1 MQNVHHFENEI
12 LVLKADISKMLSLV
26 LDSFN
31 IAIEALE
38 SNNESK
44 AKQVINLDDKI
55 DDINR
60 KIEDEV
66 YQIIARYNPLAK
78 ELRYIITM
86 IKFSNNLERIGDLS
100 CNIAQKVFYFKDN
113 GIRASLNEDMMK
125 MIGLSLEML
134 KEVFKAFNE
143 RNTEL
148 AIEIWKKD
156 NIIDELEIQI
166 RKDILIDFKKDIID
180 EKSIIP
186 YALIAR
192 DIERVSDQV
201 TNLCEEI
208 VYIEKGEKITN
219 FL

>member
-1 MQNVHHFENEI
+1 MQNVHHFENEVLI
-12 LVLKADISKMLSLV
+12 LKADISKMLSLI
-26 LDSFN
+26 LESFN
-31 IAIEALE
+31 MAIKSLETNDAAL
-38 SNNESK
+38 
-44 AKQVINLDDKI
+44 AKRVIDLDDKI

-100 CNIAQKVFYFKDN
+100 CNIAQKVFEFKDN
-113 GIRASLNEDMMK
+113 NISALLNEDTLK
-125 MIGLSLEML
+125 MIGFSLEML

-143 RNTEL
+143 RNVEL

-156 NIIDELEIQI
+156 NIIDDLEIQI
-166 RKDILIDFKKDIID
+166 RKDILNDFKNGKYD
-180 EKSIIP
+180 EKLIIP
-186 YALIAR
+186 YVLIAR